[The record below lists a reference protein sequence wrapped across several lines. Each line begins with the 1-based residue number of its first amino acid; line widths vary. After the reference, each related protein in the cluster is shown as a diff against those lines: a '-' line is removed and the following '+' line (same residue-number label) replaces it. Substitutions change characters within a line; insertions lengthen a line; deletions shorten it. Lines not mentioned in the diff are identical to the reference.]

1 MLRVDLRDLQKGP
14 VRTVGEV
21 APDDPAFDG
30 LGLEFVGPVA
40 VSGQLQKTGSGE
52 YLWRGQLHGVVHGE
66 CRRCLT
72 NVERAL
78 DVSVDAAV
86 FSADP
91 EALDEPDF
99 YPIPERATHVDLGEV
114 VREELA
120 LAAQMQLLLCR
131 EDCAGLCPKCGAD
144 LNAGPCRCVSTPA

>member
-14 VRTVGEV
+14 VRTVGDV
-21 APDDPAFDG
+21 APDDPAFEG

-40 VSGQLQKTGSGE
+40 INGQLQQTGSGE

-72 NVERAL
+72 DVERAL
-78 DVSVDAAV
+78 DVNVDAAV

-99 YPIPERATHVDLGEV
+99 YAIPERATHLDLGEV

-120 LAAQMQLLLCR
+120 LAAQMYLLLCR
-131 EDCAGLCPKCGAD
+131 E
-144 LNAGPCRCVSTPA
+144 